1 MCDKDNY
8 IDSIMDSYDES
19 PDMDSYTSVVD
30 VQGSQIRDTF
40 LNDETKNYV
49 NDDHSRSRKF
59 RAIMPSG
66 MKLKL
71 SK

>member
-1 MCDKDNY
+1 MCDKDSY
-8 IDSIMDSYDES
+8 IDSIMDSYDS
-19 PDMDSYTSVVD
+19 TPDMDSYTSLVD

-49 NDDHSRSRKF
+49 NDDHSRSWKF

-66 MKLKL
+66 IRPKL